1 MLLSHAQAHFG
12 NGMPM
17 ALTHRSGRV
26 RNAALPAERVEGPAV
41 TCLTAS
47 TAQAAP
53 RPNHPPSEREARS
66 PRLGAPTLTKPRSWT
81 LTRCGRLQPVL
92 RVQYRSPRPAS
103 GELRDTG
110 HEGHRSLCI
119 AA

>member
-1 MLLSHAQAHFG
+1 MPLPHAQAHFG
-12 NGMPM
+12 SGMPM

-26 RNAALPAERVEGPAV
+26 RNAALPAERVEEPAV

-81 LTRCGRLQPVL
+81 LTRCGRL
-92 RVQYRSPRPAS
+92 
-103 GELRDTG
+103 
-110 HEGHRSLCI
+110 
-119 AA
+119 